1 MAKLAEFST
10 RGSKT
15 GQTQRMRVYSL
26 HDDQIEVITAA
37 LKIARIKSE
46 TEFDSVALTNICL
59 HFLTMY
65 AGDPAC
71 GTPASASEEYDDD
84 HTTFIPG

>member
-1 MAKLAEFST
+1 MGKLAEFST

-15 GQTQRMRVYSL
+15 GQTQRMRIYSL

-71 GTPASASEEYDDD
+71 GTPASARGIDDD

>member
-1 MAKLAEFST
+1 MSKQAEFST

-26 HDDQIEVITAA
+26 HDDQIEVIKAA
-37 LKIARIKSE
+37 FKIARIKSE

-59 HFLTMY
+59 HFLAMY

-71 GTPASASEEYDDD
+71 GTPASTTGIDDD
-84 HTTFIPG
+84 HTTLIPG